1 VIQVTPAGAE
11 GFEEIAPLFDLL
23 KNKTLS
29 RQDWRA
35 LFDYTWPCE
44 TKDRG
49 FVLKDGDR
57 VVGFFGTVWS
67 TREVRGSRHRFCNLS
82 TWVTLPEYRNHSLRL
97 FQAVLALKDCTI
109 TCNTPAG
116 KLYPLYRKFGFQDL
130 ETELRLLPI
139 IPPLSILPFGKWRA
153 TSNPATIQQRLK
165 EPERAIFEQHRPHR
179 CGHLLVY
186 SRDAYCYLLHT
197 RMQGR
202 RASFAHV
209 QYVSHPEIFAQ
220 ARGAIRR
227 GLLLATGTPLVVVPS
242 RLVETLE
249 LEGTRRVQLGTPQV
263 FRSAALQRGDIDN
276 LYSEVLLF
284 GL

>member
-1 VIQVTPAGAE
+1 MIQVLPAGADD
-11 GFEEIAPLFDLL
+11 FEEIAPLFDLL
-23 KNKTLS
+23 NNKLLS

-57 VVGFFGTVWS
+57 AVGFFGAVWS
-67 TREVRGSRHRFCNLS
+67 TREVRGSSHRFCNLS

-97 FQAVLALKDCTI
+97 FQTVLALKDCTI
-109 TCNTPAG
+109 TCNTVDG
-116 KLYPLYRKFGFQDL
+116 RLYALYRKFGFQDL
-130 ETELRLLPI
+130 ETELRLLPT

-153 TSNPATIQQRLK
+153 TSHPATIADRLK
-165 EPERAIFEQHRPHR
+165 EPERAIFEHHRPHR

-186 SRDAYCYLLHT
+186 SQDTYCYLIHT
-197 RMQGR
+197 RMHGR
-202 RASFAHV
+202 RASFAHI

-220 ARGAIRR
+220 AAGAVRR

-249 LEGTRRVQLGTPQV
+249 LKGERPVKLGTPHV
-263 FRSAALQRGDIDN
+263 FRSPTLQRGDIDN